1 MKLLLPCLL
10 LLFTLTSLA
19 QSKPRFPD
27 GRTTAICAE
36 CVETLQSRP
45 KEVLYGI
52 SIADG
57 DVYFTIS
64 NKEWLGRLIKE
75 DDDAISAD
83 LVAKDQYACG
93 KPSPGV
99 NGYAKG
105 IFLDPVYRPA
115 LMAKI
120 VDMGEGVVSIPI
132 GKVPSQLKGKELEG
146 NLVILHKGQVCMYTF
161 FTDIPRTQ
169 WDILPMGLYVDSVV
183 NYMSYPEGDAIQTPL
198 LYTKELQFTV
208 PFGKG
213 KATLPRAGL
222 QPLYD
227 SLKWKDYNIQR
238 IDIRAF
244 SSVEGPAGFNATLQR
259 QRAKAVVIG
268 LQQFLHAG
276 VDTHISYG
284 DDWVELRRDIAS
296 SGFKDLSGLTDDE
309 IRSRLANKGLKEKLE
324 PLLKGHRK
332 AIITLWL
339 APAGK
344 YTDLRHPDLV
354 TRFNNA
360 VAKKEIPAAIALQRD
375 LFEQVAA
382 GKAPN
387 DYLDQLE
394 IPKEKTYDVLL
405 SNREVY
411 NLLLNR
417 YDGKVA
423 IQNLNDILRLSPDN
437 GKVKYNICAL
447 SLQLWRVDSGFVQ
460 PPVLL
465 KDINDLSGMSIP
477 SSLIRR
483 MLINYHIALSEVD
496 MARYNY
502 AGKDS
507 SLAYIKNNYQDIHL
521 KDEDLLA
528 LAKYLCF
535 YQQCEWSENL
545 LRPRVT
551 KIDVDEDLL
560 FYYVNLKLT
569 VLGPD
574 LDDVTRQVINNAITI
589 NPKRFCRY
597 FDPIGKGGVT
607 FQLLDYPELKSIYCN
622 TCNIKSR

>member
-1 MKLLLPCLL
+1 MKNMKLLFLL
-10 LLFTLTSLA
+10 LLFTLTGLA

-27 GRTTAICAE
+27 GRTTAVCQECAE
-36 CVETLQSRP
+36 TLAGRP

-52 SIADG
+52 SIVG
-57 DVYFTIS
+57 EDVYFTIS

-93 KPSPGV
+93 KPAPGI

-132 GKVPSQLKGKELEG
+132 GKVPPRLKGKELEG
-146 NLVILHKGQVCMYTF
+146 NLAILHKGQVCMYTF

-169 WDILPMGLYVDSVV
+169 WDILPMGLYVDTVV
-183 NYMSYPEGDAIQTPL
+183 NYMSYPESDAIRTPL
-198 LYTKELQFTV
+198 LYTKELRFTV

-213 KATLPRAGL
+213 KATMDQARL

-227 SLKWKDYNIQR
+227 SLKLKDYNIQR

-244 SSVEGPAGFNATLQR
+244 SSVEGPARLNTVLQH
-259 QRAKAVVIG
+259 QRARSVVMA
-268 LQQFLHAG
+268 LQPFLRAG
-276 VDTHISYG
+276 VDTHVSYG
-284 DDWVELRRDIAS
+284 DDWVELRRDMAAA
-296 SGFKDLSGLTDDE
+296 GFKDLSGLSDDE
-309 IRSRLANKGLKEKLE
+309 IRSRLANRSWKEKLE

-332 AIITLWL
+332 AVVTLWL

-344 YTDLRHPDLV
+344 YEDLRHTDLV

-360 VAKKEIPAAIALQRD
+360 VAKKDIPAAITLQRD

-382 GKAPN
+382 GKAP
-387 DYLDQLE
+387 DTYLDKLE
-394 IPKEKTYDVLL
+394 IPKEKTYDILL

-447 SLQLWRVDSGFVQ
+447 SLQLWRVDTGFVQ
-460 PPVLL
+460 PAVLL
-465 KDINDLSGMSIP
+465 KDIDALSAMHIP
-477 SSLIRR
+477 SSLTRR
-483 MLINYHIALSEVD
+483 MLINYHIVLSEMD

-545 LRPRVT
+545 LRPRIT
-551 KIDVDEDLL
+551 NIDVNEDLL

-569 VLGPD
+569 SLGPD
-574 LDDVTRQVINNAITI
+574 MDDLTRQVINNAIAI

-597 FDPIGKGGVT
+597 FNPLGKGGVT
-607 FQLLDYPELKSIYCN
+607 FQLLDYPELRSLHCK
-622 TCNIKSR
+622 TCGTH

>member
-1 MKLLLPCLL
+1 MKKILLPYLL
-10 LLFTLTSLA
+10 FLFTLTGLA
-19 QSKPRFPD
+19 QSRPRFPD
-27 GRTTAICAE
+27 GRTTVACQE
-36 CVETLQSRP
+36 CLAALESRP
-45 KEVLYGI
+45 KEVLYGV
-52 SIADG
+52 SIADD

-75 DDDAISAD
+75 DDDAILVD

-93 KPSPGV
+93 KPAPGI

-120 VDMGEGVVSIPI
+120 VDMGEGIVSIPV
-132 GKVPSQLKGKELEG
+132 GKVPSQLKGKDLEG
-146 NLVILHKGQVCMYTF
+146 NLAILHKGQVCMYTF

-183 NYMSYPEGDAIQTPL
+183 NYMSYPGGDASQTPL
-198 LYTKELQFTV
+198 LYTKELQFTLT
-208 PFGKG
+208 FEKG
-213 KATLPRAGL
+213 KAALDQAHL

-227 SLKWKDYNIQR
+227 SLKLKDYNIQR

-244 SSVEGPAGFNATLQR
+244 SSVEGSAAFNTIIQH
-259 QRAKAVVIG
+259 QRARSVVMA
-268 LQQFLHAG
+268 LQKFLRAG
-276 VDTHISYG
+276 VDTHLSYG
-284 DDWVELRRDIAS
+284 EDWVEFRRDIAS

-309 IRSRLANKGLKEKLE
+309 IRSRLAGKGLEEKLE
-324 PLLKGHRK
+324 PVLKDHRK
-332 AIITLWL
+332 AVVTLWL

-344 YTDLRHPDLV
+344 YGELRHTDLV
-354 TRFNNA
+354 TRFNEA
-360 VAKKEIPAAIALQRD
+360 VAKKNIPVAIALQRD
-375 LFEQVAA
+375 LFIQVAA
-382 GKAPN
+382 GKEP
-387 DYLDQLE
+387 DTYLDRLE

-405 SNREVY
+405 NAREVY

-447 SLQLWRVDSGFVQ
+447 SLQLWRVDTGFVQ
-460 PPVLL
+460 PAVLL
-465 KDINDLSGMSIP
+465 KDIRDLSGMP
-477 SSLIRR
+477 SSLVRR
-483 MLINYHIALSEVD
+483 MLINYHIVLSEVD

-545 LRPRVT
+545 LRPRITSIAVN
-551 KIDVDEDLL
+551 EDLL

-569 VLGPD
+569 GLGTTMD
-574 LDDVTRQVINNAITI
+574 ELTRQVINNAIAI
-589 NPKRFCRY
+589 DPKRFCRY
-597 FDPIGKGGVT
+597 FNAVGKGGVT
-607 FQLLDYPELKSIYCN
+607 FQLLDFAELKSLYCN
-622 TCNIKSR
+622 TCNINSRQ